1 MRINKIVLY
10 NFNSFER
17 ENEFDFSST
26 DADHNIILIGGR
38 NGAGKTS
45 LFTAIKIALYGPLAF
60 GYVGINPHYIAKIKE
75 CINSKAFQKNT
86 VQARVKLT
94 ISLMIEREIKEYE
107 ITREWDYS
115 QQKLIENYSVTE
127 GGNALDDKELSYFQ
141 NYLQSVIPPDLFEFF
156 LFDGE
161 EVGSIFSS
169 STYNT
174 YVKNAIYTLCGLDMF
189 EIIRKYTGG
198 YIGKAANAN
207 EEEAYRQYEEC
218 KDALESAMKE
228 KAEIETV
235 INQKVSGYDDIS
247 TSLTELET
255 SFKRSGGIT
264 ETERKKLAKESEE
277 AERAKTEAVTKIKYF
292 VEGMMPFFIINGL
305 SGTIKEQIEAESEGE
320 NFEYI
325 RKKIN
330 KTTIGK
336 ALKKSNV
343 SDSDIN
349 LLVEALL
356 DSLKPKGYKEGT
368 KTVYDLSKEE
378 INRVLAIIS
387 NVETFDVQ
395 AMVGVVNSRKQA
407 ADRTA
412 EINRIL
418 KSAMTD
424 EDVAVF
430 ASKENALL
438 RQKEEVSKILY
449 EYKHRQEEIETKVA
463 ELKHQEDHAF
473 QVVKDSAQNK
483 HVFELS
489 AGLSNMMT
497 TVLTERFASI
507 KQKLE
512 KLIVENLQKIY
523 RKNNLITHIEIG
535 DDFQFNLYQD
545 AYYSSEELMYLM
557 KNLGK
562 DAFLMTIGNRG
573 LAILN
578 EKFGTEN
585 ISQLHKK
592 LAASNFDDPFRLFKR
607 IDLSRLSKG
616 ERQIFIL
623 SLYWAIIEISGKDIP
638 FVIDTPYARI
648 DADHRKGI
656 SEKFFPNISKQVII
670 LSTDEEINEEFYAI
684 LKPYIA
690 KEYLLTNDESQN
702 RTTIEQHYFF
712 GA

>member
-1 MRINKIVLY
+1 MRINKVVLY
-10 NFNSFER
+10 NFSSFED

-26 DADHNIILIGGR
+26 DVEHNIILIGGR

-75 CINSKAFQKNT
+75 CINSKAFQRNT

-94 ISLMIEREIKEYE
+94 ISLMIEREIRDYE

-127 GGNALDDKELSYFQ
+127 SGRSLDEKELSYFQ
-141 NYLQSVIPPDLFEFF
+141 NYLQSVVPPDLFEFF

-161 EVGSIFSS
+161 EVGNIFSS
-169 STYNT
+169 SNYNT

-189 EIIRKYTGG
+189 EIIRKYTCG
-198 YIGKAANAN
+198 YIGKASNADD
-207 EEEAYRQYEEC
+207 EEVYRQYEEC
-218 KDALESAMKE
+218 KDALESAIQK
-228 KAEIETV
+228 KSDIEV
-235 INQKVSGYDDIS
+235 IINQKIAELDNIS

-255 SFKRSGGIT
+255 SFKKAGGIT
-264 ETERKKLAKESEE
+264 EAERKKLAKEFEE
-277 AERAKTEAVTKIKYF
+277 AERTKTEAVTKIKYF
-292 VEGMMPFFIINGL
+292 VEGMMPFFITNCF
-305 SGTIKEQIEAESEGE
+305 SATIKAQIEAESEEE

-325 RKKIN
+325 RRKIN
-330 KTTIGK
+330 KVEIGK

-343 SDSDIN
+343 SERDID
-349 LLVEALL
+349 LLVEVLL
-356 DSLKPKGYKEGT
+356 DSLKPKEYKEGM
-368 KTVYDLSKEE
+368 KPVYDLSKEE
-378 INRVLAIIS
+378 VNRVLATIS
-387 NVETFDVQ
+387 NVEAFDVQ
-395 AMVGVVNSRKQA
+395 AMVDVVNSRKQA
-407 ADRTA
+407 AERTA

-418 KSAMTD
+418 KSSMTD
-424 EDVAVF
+424 EDAAEF
-430 ASKENALL
+430 ASKENTLL
-438 RQKEEVSKILY
+438 KQKEEVSRLLY
-449 EYKHRQEEIETKVA
+449 EFRYKQEEIERRVI
-463 ELKHQEDHAF
+463 ELQHQEDHAF
-473 QVVKDSAQNK
+473 QMVKDSAQNK

-489 AGLSNMMT
+489 TGLSNMMT
-497 TVLTERFASI
+497 TVLAERFATI
-507 KQKLE
+507 RQKLE

-545 AYYSSEELMYLM
+545 AYYSSEELLYLM

-562 DAFLMTIGNRG
+562 DAFSMTIGKRG
-573 LAILN
+573 LTLLN
-578 EKFGTEN
+578 DELGCEN
-585 ISQLHKK
+585 IGQLHKK
-592 LAASNFDDPFRLFKR
+592 LATSNSDEPFRLYKR

-648 DADHRKGI
+648 DANHRKEI

-670 LSTDEEINEEFYAI
+670 LSTDEEINEEFYTI

-690 KEYLLTNDESQN
+690 KEYLLTNDENQN